1 MKDVINN
8 RSRDFITRNTKSIK
22 WSKGTTE
29 FVLRGKSI
37 GGVDEAL
44 KLIYSQMRH
53 RAVSLGYPRVPI
65 NFDAKGSYTDLKS
78 IWVGLDYI
86 HDKDFTLEQKVD
98 IAKGLASH
106 ELAHIMYTCQSA
118 KNRWE
123 KNLSREDANITNTQV
138 FLDIANILE
147 DERIE
152 TNLIKKFGGV
162 ADDLA
167 LVKRRYFSKVVDF
180 NPQGEVQNAL
190 VLLLYIV
197 RYPSSIPQ
205 ELIDAQQDFYEFVCE
220 RIDTL
225 YNKTRLTAKKDYEH
239 ILQASLDIIKVL
251 PMGDG
256 KSIEQVEKDAQK
268 QLEDAQNQ
276 INNASN
282 EKEKI
287 RDEAYEALSETE
299 DAEERDKIKANAT
312 QLLEEQDKIIEEARE
327 KRNEAKDLQWNPFGK
342 GNSLNETLDAK
353 SDDDAR
359 NFEELSKNHN
369 LDEITERGSF
379 VKCEGHICKPI
390 VDEGYSRYLPSD
402 KFEEHHNAIKP
413 LMGTLKQAMALQFET
428 RNRIV
433 RNQRSGRIKNV
444 VGAHIGRQDVFAR
457 KPRMTQD
464 KLNLVILIDQSG
476 SMGDQKIEIARDFA
490 MLFYQTFRNSPNV
503 DLWMYGLRSLGS
515 DHRTEEFYSPKMKG
529 EFRKR
534 FLGMVDGGA
543 NDDGHQIVSLVDHVR
558 SHTQEPCVL
567 VCISDGEPH
576 DYDYLKYSVRY
587 AKSQNFFPIQIGI
600 GTEYEKRGNKFFD
613 EWAEASFDD
622 IYTNGLPLAVL
633 RKQVVKKFS
642 QVVRTKVAS
651 VLA

>member
-29 FVLRGKSI
+29 FVLKGKSI

-65 NFDAKGSYTDLKS
+65 NFDANGSYTDLKS

-86 HDKDFTLEQKVD
+86 HDKGFTLEQKVD

-106 ELAHIMYTCQSA
+106 ELAHIMYTCQQT

-123 KNLSREDANITNTQV
+123 KTLTRDEVNLTNTQV

-256 KSIEQVEKDAQK
+256 KSAEQVAQEAKEKAKEAEKQMADASEK
-268 QLEDAQNQ
+268 KYNIREDRDTEMSEAKSQDEANQ
-276 INNASN
+276 IEDEAQQQIQ
-282 EKEKI
+282 EQDKVIREAKEE
-287 RDEAYEALSETE
+287 RDEA
-299 DAEERDKIKANAT
+299 
-312 QLLEEQDKIIEEARE
+312 RE
-327 KRNEAKDLQWNPFGK
+327 IQFNPFGR
-342 GNSLNETLDAK
+342 GNSLKETLDAR

-369 LDEITERGSF
+369 FDEITERGSF

-390 VDEGYSRYLPSD
+390 VDEGYSRYLPSE

-457 KPRMTQD
+457 KPRMTQE

-476 SMGDQKIEIARDFA
+476 SMGDEKIEIARDFA

-503 DLWMYGLRSLGS
+503 DLWLYGLRSYSGE
-515 DHRTEEFYSPKMKG
+515 HRTEEFYSPKLKG

-534 FLGMVDGGA
+534 FRGMVDGGA
-543 NDDGHQIVSLVDHVR
+543 NDDGHQIVKLVDHVR
-558 SHTQEPCVL
+558 SHTQEPCIL

-587 AKSQNFFPIQIGI
+587 AKSQNFFPIQIGV
-600 GTEYEKRGNKFFD
+600 GTEYEKLGNKFFD

-622 IYTNGLPLAVL
+622 IYRNNLDLAEL
-633 RKQVVKKFS
+633 RRQVVKKFS